1 VELVKI
7 FRELWRRKFLVAA
20 VLIVSLLVGSLL
32 AFKPGLPPHSR
43 QYEVSL
49 SSADILVDTRD
60 SQLATVNGHGPDLPT
75 LAARANLIGNLM
87 TGGPLKEAIA
97 EQAGIPAE
105 DLIVVPPPNPATPG
119 VAAVP
124 VGSPATAGLT
134 DAESTIL
141 TLSTDESLPILH
153 ITSQAPNQ
161 EDARR
166 LTEATIEELKN
177 YVGGVATTQ
186 KIPAIRR
193 LVVREFGAP
202 VAETAVR
209 GVPRSYAVGAFLA
222 LLMLGCGA
230 IIGGSWF
237 IRSWKQIAAEES
249 HGAEVAANNGSGNG
263 NGAPSDEDESEDG
276 TPGSSPDL
284 PRSAVL
290 RFPL

>member
-7 FRELWRRKFLVAA
+7 FRELWRRKYLVSA
-20 VLIVSLLVGSLL
+20 VLIVSLLVGFLL
-32 AFKPGLPPHSR
+32 GFKPELPPHSR

-60 SQLATVNGHGPDLPT
+60 SQLATVNGHGPDLTT
-75 LAARANLIGNLM
+75 LAQRANLIGNLM

-97 EQAGIPAE
+97 AKAGIPAE

-153 ITSQAPNQ
+153 ITSQAPD
-161 EDARR
+161 EEAARR
-166 LTEATIEELKN
+166 LTQATIEELKN

-209 GVPRSYAVGAFLA
+209 GVPRSYAVGAFLG
-222 LLMLGCGA
+222 LLLLGCGA
-230 IIGGSWF
+230 ILGGSWF
-237 IRSWKQIAAEES
+237 VRSWKQIAAEES
-249 HGAEVAANNGSGNG
+249 HGVEVAAANGNG
-263 NGAPSDEDESEDG
+263 NSPPSGEESEDG
-276 TPGSSPDL
+276 EPGTSPDL
-284 PRSAVL
+284 PHSTLL